1 MIRLDLWLTL
11 PHGERLHAGELACG
25 DADPQ
30 GRYASAFRYTPTYLA
45 DARAFPLDPANLP
58 LTPGEFQGSQL
69 QAPLIAL
76 EDALPDDWGR
86 RLLILRHGLP
96 RGQQAEP
103 YLLRA
108 LAGQGLG
115 ALSFL
120 PPGGAAHPK
129 DDSATLL
136 DLDTLQEA
144 TRRLEQDGW
153 VDATHRL
160 LLAAGSSPG
169 GTRPKALVKDTQGHW
184 IAKFSSRRDDA
195 DVVGLEAT
203 SLELA
208 RMAGLEVPDFRLESL
223 AGGRRALLV
232 KRFDLAPE
240 GGRRHMISL
249 RALLQAAGYYV
260 LRYSD
265 LIATLRRHGSQPE
278 IDVPR
283 LYRQMVFNAL
293 LGNTDDH
300 LKNFWMLHDR
310 RGYVLSPAF
319 DLLPDIGGRREH
331 VLLFDLTPN
340 PPGPDGLAALG
351 RRWGVAGAA
360 GICREVQDAVAR
372 FGAIA
377 EQYSVPEEA
386 CTRFARDIVR
396 RLSSRSQGRPQSD
409 LAPSGGGPSDFS
421 GPGAHSTQR
430 AA

>member
-1 MIRLDLWLTL
+1 MIRLDLWLAL
-11 PHGERLHAGELACG
+11 PDGERLHAGDLACG
-25 DADPQ
+25 DADAQ
-30 GRYASAFRYTPTYLA
+30 GRYASAFRYTPAYL
-45 DARAFPLDPANLP
+45 DDPRAFPLDPANLP

-69 QAPLIAL
+69 AAPLMAL

-96 RGQQAEP
+96 RGRQAEP

-120 PPGGAAHPK
+120 PLGSSAQPS
-129 DDSATLL
+129 DDSAALL

-144 TRRLEQDGW
+144 ARRLEQDGE
-153 VDATHRL
+153 VDDAHRL

-169 GTRPKALVKDTQGHW
+169 GARPKALVKDAQGHW
-184 IAKFSSRRDDA
+184 IAKFSSRRDDV
-195 DVVGLEAT
+195 DVVGLEAA

-208 RMAGLEVPDFRLESL
+208 RLAGLEVPDFRLENL

-240 GGRRHMISL
+240 GGRRHMLSL

-265 LIATLRRHGSQPE
+265 LIAALRRHSSQPE

-300 LKNFWMLHDR
+300 LKNFWLLRDQ
-310 RGYVLSPAF
+310 RGFTLSPAF
-319 DLLPDIGGRREH
+319 DLLPDTGARREH
-331 VLLFDLTPN
+331 VLLFDLTAT
-340 PPGPDGLAALG
+340 PPGPSGLGELG
-351 RRWGVAGAA
+351 RKWGVSGAA
-360 GICREVQDAVAR
+360 GICREVGDAVTR
-372 FGAIA
+372 FGEIA
-377 EQYSVPEEA
+377 DQYAVPA
-386 CTRFARDIVR
+386 QDRDRFARDIQR
-396 RLSSRSQGRPQSD
+396 RLNQGTP
-409 LAPSGGGPSDFS
+409 
-421 GPGAHSTQR
+421 
-430 AA
+430 

>member
-11 PHGERLHAGELACG
+11 PDGERLHAGELACG
-25 DADPQ
+25 DADAQ
-30 GRYASAFRYTPTYLA
+30 GRYVSAFRYTPAYLA

-58 LTPGEFQGSQL
+58 LTPGDFQGSQL
-69 QAPLIAL
+69 AAPLMAL

-108 LAGQGLG
+108 QAGRGLG

-120 PPGGAAHPK
+120 PTGSAVQPE

-144 TRRLEQDGW
+144 ARRLEQDGE
-153 VDATHRL
+153 VDAAHRL

-169 GTRPKALVKDTQGHW
+169 GARPKALVKDDQGHW
-184 IAKFSSRRDDA
+184 IAKFSSRRDDV
-195 DVVGLEAT
+195 DVVGLEAA

-208 RMAGLEVPDFRLESL
+208 RLAGLEVPDFRLENL

-240 GGRRHMISL
+240 GGRRHMLSL

-260 LRYSD
+260 LRYAD
-265 LIATLRRHGSQPE
+265 LIATLRRHGSRPE

-283 LYRQMVFNAL
+283 IYRQMVFNAL

-300 LKNFWMLHDR
+300 LKNFWLLHDH

-319 DLLPDIGGRREH
+319 DLLPDIGGCREH

-351 RRWGVAGAA
+351 RKWGVAGAA
-360 GICREVQDAVAR
+360 GICREVRDAVAR

-377 EQYSVPEEA
+377 DQYAVPVSDRD
-386 CTRFARDIVR
+386 RFARDIQR
-396 RLSSRSQGRPQSD
+396 RMAR
-409 LAPSGGGPSDFS
+409 
-421 GPGAHSTQR
+421 
-430 AA
+430 